1 MNLARALD
9 AESGV
14 IAAVGAGGKK
24 STLYA
29 LASHLSSD
37 HDAAVVVTATVRIP
51 IFDPHVNRVIV
62 TEHPHRALE
71 NPSSW
76 PIGIVPARDGADR
89 YRGYD
94 PQTIDSLTEVDVI
107 DALLVKADGA
117 RMREFKAPGP
127 NEPRLPDSTSTVLA
141 VVSLAVIGEPL
152 SAAVVH
158 RPERVSAITG
168 RPIGERIRP
177 GDVAAVLRS
186 DRGAL
191 KDVPD
196 TASVV
201 PVLNKVDDDGRREMG
216 ERIADEVLGNSNH
229 IDRVVLTRMIDTDPI
244 LAVLE

>member
-1 MNLARALD
+1 MDLARALD

-29 LASHLSSD
+29 LASHLSND
-37 HDAAVVVTATVRIP
+37 RDAAVVVTATVRIP

-62 TEHPHRALE
+62 SEHPHRDLE
-71 NPSSW
+71 KPASY

-94 PQTIDSLTEVDVI
+94 PRIIDSLADADTI

-141 VVSLAVIGEPL
+141 IVSLGAIGEPL
-152 SAAVVH
+152 STAVVH
-158 RPERVSAITG
+158 RPDRVSAITG
-168 RPIGERIRP
+168 RQIGERIRP
-177 GDVAAVLRS
+177 GDVAAVLTS
-186 DRGAL
+186 EQGAR

-196 TASVV
+196 SASVI
-201 PVLNKVDDDGRREMG
+201 PVLNKVDDDDRRG
-216 ERIADEVLGNSNH
+216 NAERIAEKVLGKSNH